1 MKELQANE
9 NLTLSQLKNTKGG
22 KRTATYSYGE
32 ATLIMVTHPFSAKVV
47 GTSKDGI
54 CIEW

>member
-1 MKELQANE
+1 MTKLQANE

-22 KRTATYSYGE
+22 KRTATVGYGQ
-32 ATLIMVTHPFSAKVV
+32 ATLIMLTHPFSAKVV
-47 GTSKDGI
+47 GTSKEGI